1 MGISGNIAHIEVE
14 ALRVGMFVYLDGGWL
29 SHPFALS
36 SFKIAS
42 AEQLAIIRKLGVKR
56 VRWSPERSE
65 PDGPAVRL
73 SLTAHERPAAKA
85 PVESAEDAASRERR
99 DALSAQ
105 RADVSRCGQQLSEA
119 TREHEK
125 VTHLVMSAPA
135 AAAERALALSRAL
148 VDKMLDEQEMCIR
161 LINEV
166 AGDKASAHAMNVA
179 VISLLIGRSFG
190 LSEPDMLDLGLGAM
204 LHDIGKLDLPER
216 VRHFDERF
224 STSEAAFYEEHVAHG
239 VAYAR
244 RMGLSEGATLVVAQ
258 HHECFDKSGFPLKLG
273 SEKISLASGIVAL
286 VNRYDNLCN
295 PRIPSKALTP
305 HESLSLLFAQGENKF
320 DTAVLGAFIKMMGVY
335 PPGSVVQLT
344 DNRFALVVGVNASR
358 PLKPRVLV
366 YNPQVPADEALFVD
380 LERVPNLGI
389 WRSIKPL
396 ALPREALAYLSPRPR
411 VTYFFDPLREREL
424 ETA

>member
-1 MGISGNIAHIEVE
+1 MGISGNIAQIEVE
-14 ALRVGMFVYLDGGWL
+14 SLRVGMFIYLDGGWL

-65 PDGPAVRL
+65 ADGPPVRL
-73 SLTAHERPAAKA
+73 SLTAHEPAPPKA
-85 PVESAEDAASRERR
+85 PVESAEEAASRQRR
-99 DALSAQ
+99 EALTEQ
-105 RADVSRCGQQLSEA
+105 REGLSRCEQQLSEA
-119 TREHEK
+119 TQEHHK
-125 VTHLVMSAPA
+125 LTSLVVSAPA
-135 AAAERALALSRAL
+135 AAAERAQALSRAL
-148 VDKMLDEQEMCIR
+148 VDKMLNEQEMCIR
-161 LINEV
+161 LLNEV

-190 LSEPDMLDLGLGAM
+190 LSESDMLDLGIGAM
-204 LHDIGKLDLPER
+204 LHDIGKMDLPER

-224 STSEAAFYEEHVAHG
+224 SASEAAFYEEHVAHG

-244 RMGLSEGATLVVAQ
+244 RMGLSEGATLVIAQ
-258 HHECFDKSGFPLKLG
+258 HHECFDKSGFPLKVG
-273 SEKISLASGIVAL
+273 SEKITLASSIVAL

-295 PRIPSKALTP
+295 PRIPAKALTP
-305 HESLSLLFAQGENKF
+305 HESLSLLFAQGESKF

-366 YNPQVPADEALFVD
+366 YNPRVPVDEALFVD

-411 VTYFFDPLREREL
+411 VIYYFEPLKERERE
-424 ETA
+424 AA